1 MTAAFVLVV
10 TTVADRADAT
20 RIARVVVERGLAAC
34 AQVSSID
41 SWYAWQGAV
50 QNEAEFRIVFKAAA
64 SAYAAVEA
72 AILELHPYE
81 LPAIHAIAVERAH
94 APYADWVAANSGAG
108 ADL

>member
-20 RIARVVVERGLAAC
+20 RIARAVVERGLAAC
-34 AQVSSID
+34 AQISSID
-41 SWYAWQGAV
+41 SWYRWQGAV
-50 QNEAEFRIVFKAAA
+50 QNEAEFRILFKAAA
-64 SAYAAVEA
+64 GAYDAVEA

-94 APYADWVAANSGAG
+94 APYAEWVAANSAAG

>member
-10 TTVADRADAT
+10 TTVADRGDAD
-20 RIARVVVERGLAAC
+20 RIARAVVERGLAAC
-34 AQVSSID
+34 AQISSID

-50 QNEAEFRIVFKAAA
+50 QNEAEFRILFKAAA
-64 SAYAAVEA
+64 IAYDAVEA